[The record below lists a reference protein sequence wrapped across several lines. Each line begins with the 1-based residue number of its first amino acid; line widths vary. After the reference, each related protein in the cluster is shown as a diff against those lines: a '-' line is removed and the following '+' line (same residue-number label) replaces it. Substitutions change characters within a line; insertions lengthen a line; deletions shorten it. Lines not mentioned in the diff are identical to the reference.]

1 MGKQKIQKV
10 YPLTPMQEGML
21 YHAMLD
27 PESSSYFT
35 QLELFIDGDF
45 DVAIFEKSVN
55 QLVRSFD
62 ILRTVFVHQQLQKP
76 RQVVLAERQAKVAF
90 ADIAD
95 LDENQQ
101 MMRIGQYKKEVQAAG
116 FNLAKDMLFKVAV
129 FRLGHQQYHLIWS
142 NHHIVMDGWSMG
154 ILMKRL
160 FQHYEAFRSNRPAP
174 IDQGRPYADYIKWLG
189 RQDRDEALSY
199 WEKRLADL
207 ESPSVIP
214 GRKTSSDQESYQNEE
229 LAFVWDKDMVDAVQ
243 KAANRYNV
251 TAPNLFQA
259 IWGAVLA
266 KYNAAED
273 VVFGTVV
280 SGRPAEINGIE
291 HMAGLFI
298 NTIPVR
304 LKVEKHASFAELFK
318 QAQQHAIEAEQYDYL
333 PLYDIQKKSA
343 LDGRLISHLVAFENY
358 PLDQEL
364 ENGTMTERLG
374 FSIKAAGAFEQTNY
388 DLNLIVYPG
397 TEWTIKCKYNSAV
410 YEAAFI
416 EKAVEHLTRLARI
429 ALSNPESEAGGAGL
443 LSEREQITLLAFN
456 DTTTD
461 YPREKTIPEL
471 FEEQAEQTPEKTAV
485 AAGEKSLT
493 YQRLNEKA
501 NQLARKLQAKGLV
514 HGGAAAIMM
523 ERSLESA
530 VSMLAVLKAG
540 GVYVPIDPGYPEER
554 IRFLLEDSGAK
565 IVMTNQSTQISLEG
579 YEVMAADAE
588 DAEREDAANLEYI
601 NKPTDLAYYIYTS
614 GSTGKP
620 KGVMV
625 EHRNIVR
632 LVKNAGY
639 IPLHED
645 VRMAQ
650 TGAVSFDASTF
661 EVFGALLNGG
671 TLYPVPKETLLDTR
685 RFRAFLEENRITTMW
700 LTSPL
705 FNQLARQDA
714 EMFKNLSDLLIGGD
728 ALVPAVVNQVKRV
741 SPGLSLWNGYGPTEN
756 TTFSTC
762 FLIDKEYERTVPIGK
777 PIGNSTAYILDQQNQ
792 LQPIGVPGELCVGGD
807 GAARGYLNQPE
818 LTDEKFV
825 GDPFAEG
832 KRIYRTGDLA
842 KWLPDGNIE
851 FLGRIDHQVKVRGF
865 RIELGEIEASLAR
878 LDGIAEA
885 AAVIRENNAGEN
897 EICAYYT
904 VARVRPASQLRTELS
919 QSLPEYMIPSHLI
932 ELEKMPL
939 TANGKI
945 DKHKLPTPEAEET
958 AAVYKAPEN
967 ETEEILAAIWEDI
980 LGIKRPGI
988 DDNFFCVG
996 GHSLKAMMLTAKIQE
1011 QMQKEVPIKVLFE
1024 KPTIRGLAAFLEGES
1039 KEDAP
1044 PIEPA
1049 PPKPYYPVSSAQ
1061 RRMYILNQLEEA
1073 STSYNVP
1080 AVLLLE
1086 GALDKDR
1093 LESAFQ
1099 ALINRHET
1107 LRTSFELTDGEIVQ
1121 NIRQTVQFEL
1131 TASQAEEAEA
1141 ETKIREFIRPFQLNQ
1156 APLVRAEL
1164 VQLEEKRHLLLIDMH
1179 HIITDGSSTGIFIR
1193 DLARFY
1199 HGGDAPAPKL
1209 HYKDFAVWQNDQ
1221 ERQGQL
1227 KEEEQYW
1234 LDVFKGELPMLD
1246 LPYDFPRP
1254 AKRSF
1259 EGERVVFGIDQ
1270 KLTNEI
1276 KKLLSAS
1283 DATLYMFLLAAFNIL
1298 ISKYGSQ
1305 DDVIVGSPVAGR
1317 THPDVNDIPGMFVNT
1332 LALRNRPEGEK
1343 TFKQFLQEVK
1353 ETSLQAFSK
1362 QSYPLEELIEKLLL
1376 ARDTSRNPL
1385 FSVFFNMQN
1394 MDVPTLKLGDLQIS
1408 SYAVRH
1414 RTAKFDLSLEAVEH
1428 DGEIGLNF
1436 DYAVSLFKE
1445 ETIRRWSGHFLNVIK
1460 MISENP
1466 DIKLQDIELLSDQER
1481 EILLDEAKH
1490 CQAENLEE
1498 RPFHVLFEERAA
1510 KTPDL
1515 PAVVC
1520 GETKLTYRELE
1531 KRANQT
1537 ANVLRGE
1544 GVGKDDIVGIMMDRS
1559 ADVIVSILGVMK
1571 AGGAYLPID
1580 PDMPSARVEYMLED
1594 SGARWLLTEPSY
1606 QTALSGQYKGKFI
1619 DMAKDTL
1626 NASTERPHSIHDGAG
1641 LAYII
1646 YTSGTTGNPK
1656 GVQLEHRNLV
1666 NYVSWF
1672 SSVADLSEADKTML
1686 LSSYAFDLGY
1696 TSLFPVLLAGGE
1708 LHLVP
1713 KETYTE
1719 PERLSHYIGEQG
1731 ITYIKLTP
1739 SLFHTVVQPQS
1750 FALSK
1755 GLKSLR
1761 LIVLGGEKINPADVM
1776 RFHSSYPNARF
1787 INHYGPTETTIGT
1800 VAKVIDQDGIAEFAK
1815 RPTIGRPI
1823 SGAGALVLDASRR
1836 LVPPGAAGEL
1846 YIIGQGLAR
1855 GYLNKQEL
1863 TAERFVENPYAP
1875 GALMYQTGDLVRR
1888 LPDGEIEFLGRT
1900 DDQVKIRGYRIE
1912 LKEIEG
1918 ALKEL
1923 EDVERAVVLAFAPDS
1938 GLEELCAY
1946 IQSKGKPSASN
1957 LREQLSERLPSYM
1970 VPSYFITV
1978 DEIPLMANGKV
1989 DRSALPD
1996 PQALNKPGASYTAP
2010 STELEKALCLIWE
2023 DVLGIRPIGMEDNF
2037 FDLGGHSLKGMM
2049 LTADIQSKLE
2059 KKVPLKALFE
2069 CPTVSRLA
2077 RYIESSEGPS
2087 EQSRIQPAEKRD
2099 WYPVSSAQK
2108 RMYVLHHIEK
2118 NGTGYN
2124 MPSVLLMEGALDIDR
2139 LRRSFISLVERHE
2152 SLRTSFAEID
2162 GSPVQKVHE
2171 KADIELKV
2179 TDIQDEDAEKEI
2191 SRFIR
2196 PFALSSAPLIR
2207 AELLRVNEQRHLL
2220 LIDSHH
2226 IIADGVSRSLFV
2238 KEIAMLYRGEAL
2250 PGPKLHYKDYAVW
2263 QHEPH
2268 QQESIQKQ
2276 EEFWLNQ
2283 FKEAV
2288 PELGLPLD
2296 FPRSPVQS
2304 FAGDQVHF
2312 KTTKETALKIRGL
2325 AAETE
2330 TTLHIVMLAVFNI
2343 FLSRLSGQKDIVIG
2357 SAAAGRTN
2365 ADLKDM
2371 PGMFVNSLALKN
2383 HVPLHST
2390 FSEFLEDVKHNSL
2403 AALDHQDY
2411 PFEELIAK
2419 LDLPRDMSRNP
2430 LFNVMLTV
2438 EDPDKETLDLD
2449 GLTIKPYDIS
2459 HAAAKFDLTLGAF
2472 EEGESIGLQFEYA
2485 IDLFK
2490 EETIKRWSGYLLN
2503 LLEAVA
2509 DNPNVCLSELSLLDG
2524 AEKRRLVE
2532 KWNETALEAPEDKTI
2547 HELFEAQ
2554 VLRTPDSG
2562 AAVYNGRRWTY
2573 RELNARANRL
2583 ARLLIEK
2590 GVQPEQ
2596 RIGIMVK
2603 PSLEMAAG
2611 VLAILKAGAA
2621 YVPIDP
2627 DYPAQRIGYVLKDS
2641 GAELLLT
2648 QTDLMVPDT
2657 FTGEVICLNGE
2668 ASILYGELHAEDEAN
2683 PVSGAK
2689 FDNLAYL
2696 IYTSGTTGEP
2706 KGVMVEHHSLVN
2718 LCYWHHD
2725 AFEVTE
2731 QDKSAKYAGF
2741 GFDASVWEMFPYWIA
2756 GAELHIIDEAI
2767 RMDIVR
2773 LNQYFEEHGI
2783 TITFLPTQLCEQFME
2798 LDNRSL
2804 RVLLTGGDK
2813 LKRIEKRGCTL
2824 VNNYGP
2830 TENTVVATSTA
2841 IDPDEGM
2848 LSIGR
2853 PIANTRAYVL
2863 GENNQVQPVGVTG
2876 ELCIAGRG
2884 LARGY
2889 LNKPEETA
2897 KRFTEDPFV
2906 PGERMYRTGDAV
2918 RWLADGRLEYIGRI
2932 DQQVK
2937 IRGFRIELSEIE
2949 VQLTQLAEIRE
2960 AVVADIE
2967 DACGNKALCGYVTS
2981 AEQLDTENMAR
2992 QLANVLPDYMVPAYW
3007 VQLDELPITA
3017 NGKVDRR
3024 ALPQPD
3030 AEAKTAEYKA
3040 PRTETEQLLADVWQK
3055 VLGIERIG
3063 ISDNFFTLGG
3073 DSIKGIQMAS
3083 RLQQHGWKLEMKDLF
3098 QHPTIGEISSYIE
3111 WTDGKPIDQ
3120 GPVEGEVIL
3129 TPIQRWFFERSFT
3142 NEHHWNQ
3149 SVMLHAPAGFDPELI
3164 EQTLEKLTE
3173 HHDALRTVY
3182 KKENGRIIPY
3192 NRGLSDKA
3200 FSFRVVNLQYV
3211 TDIEMEIA
3219 AQAKRLQASLDIGR
3233 GPLLKAEQYQT
3244 AAGDHLLIVIHH
3256 LVIDGVSWRIL
3267 LEDFAAGYL
3276 QAEKQQEI
3284 VFPDK
3289 TNSFRDWAEE
3299 LEFYAQSEQFLKTAE
3314 YWRQLEKESVPA
3326 LPKDHAVAERKV
3338 KDSAAV
3344 SFELSDAETKLLL
3357 TKVHE
3362 PYGTDINDILLSALS
3377 LMIQEWTSDLKICI
3391 NMEGHGREEI
3401 IPSINISRTLGWFT
3415 AQYPVVLTCAEDGG
3429 LSEMI
3434 KNVKE
3439 HLRQIPDKGIG
3450 YGILR
3455 YLTDQQKA
3463 DADFSIKPEVSF
3475 NYLGQIDNE
3484 VQTDFFGP
3492 SSYDMGNQVSEA
3504 SEALCAL
3511 SFSGIISKDKLI
3523 MSCSFN
3529 TKEFD
3534 RETVQERME
3543 RFKSFLIALINH
3555 CTAKEEREF
3564 TPSDFTAGDLEMEE
3578 MGDLFDVLEENLN

>member
-35 QLELFIDGDF
+35 QLELIIDGDF
-45 DVAIFEKSVN
+45 DLPVFEKSVN
-55 QLVRSFD
+55 QLVRTYD

-76 RQVVLAERQAKVAF
+76 RQVVLAERQAKVEF
-90 ADIAD
+90 EDIAD
-95 LDENQQ
+95 QDQKRQ
-101 MMRIGQYKKEVQAAG
+101 MTRITQYKKEVQRAG
-116 FNLAKDMLFKVAV
+116 FNLVKDLLFKVAV
-129 FRLGHQQYHLIWS
+129 FRLEQQKYHLVWS

-160 FQHYEAFRSNRPAP
+160 FQNYEAFRSNRPAP
-174 IDQGRPYADYIKWLG
+174 IDQGKPYADYIKWLG
-189 RQDRDEALSY
+189 RQDHDEAGSY
-199 WEKRLADL
+199 WEKRLAGL

-214 GRKTSSDQESYQNEE
+214 GRKESSARDSYQNEE
-229 LAFVWDKDMVDAVQ
+229 FAFVWDKEMVDAIQ
-243 KAANRYNV
+243 KAASRYNV

-304 LKVEKHASFAELFK
+304 LKIAKHQSFAELFK
-318 QAQQHAIEAEQYDYL
+318 QAQQHAIEAERYDYL

-364 ENGTMTERLG
+364 ENGAMTERLG

-388 DLNLIVYPG
+388 DVNLIVYPG
-397 TEWTIKCKYNSAV
+397 AEWTIKVKYNSAV
-410 YEAAFI
+410 YEKSFI
-416 EKAVEHLTRLARI
+416 EQAAEHLTRLAR
-429 ALSNPESEAGGAGL
+429 AAVSSPGTEVGRAEL
-443 LSEREQITLLAFN
+443 LSEREQKALLAIN
-456 DTTTD
+456 HTAAD

-471 FEEQAEQTPEKTAV
+471 FEEQAELAPEKTAIV
-485 AAGEKSLT
+485 AGNSSLT
-493 YQRLNEKA
+493 YRKLNERA
-501 NQLARKLQAKGLV
+501 NQLARRLKAKGLKRGDAV
-514 HGGAAAIMM
+514 AIMM
-523 ERSLESA
+523 ERSLEAA
-530 VSMLAVLKAG
+530 VGMLAVLKAG
-540 GVYVPIDPGYPEER
+540 GVYVPVDPAYPEER
-554 IRFLLEDSGAK
+554 VRFLLEDSGAR
-565 IVMTNQSTQISLEG
+565 IVIIKENPAISLAG
-579 YEVMAADAE
+579 YEALTVDGEGVEKE
-588 DAEREDAANLEYI
+588 DAVNLDHI
-601 NKPTDLAYYIYTS
+601 TKPADLAYYIYTS

-639 IPLHED
+639 IPLHAD

-671 TLYPVPKETLLDTR
+671 TLYPVPKETLLDAR
-685 RFRAFLEENRITTMW
+685 RFRVFLQENRITTMW

-705 FNQLARQDA
+705 FNQLARQDDA
-714 EMFKNLSDLLIGGD
+714 MFQNVSDLIIGGD
-728 ALVPAVVNQVKRV
+728 ALVPSVVNKVRRAC
-741 SPGLSLWNGYGPTEN
+741 PGLSLWNGYGPTEN

-762 FLIDKEYERTVPIGK
+762 FFIDQEYERTIPIGK
-777 PIGNSTAYILDQQNQ
+777 PIGNSTAYILDEQNR
-792 LQPIGVPGELCVGGD
+792 LQPVGVPGELCVGGD
-807 GAARGYLNQPE
+807 GVARGYLNEPE

-825 GDPFAEG
+825 GDPFAKG
-832 KRIYRTGDLA
+832 KRMYRTGDLA
-842 KWLPDGNIE
+842 RWLPDGNIE
-851 FLGRIDHQVKVRGF
+851 FLGRMDHQVKVRGF
-865 RIELGEIEASLAR
+865 RIELGEIEASIAR
-878 LDGIAEA
+878 LDGILEA
-885 AAVIRENNAGEN
+885 AVVVKENRAGEN
-897 EICAYYT
+897 DICAYYT
-904 VARVRPASQLRTELS
+904 GSRTGSTSELRTELS
-919 QSLPEYMIPSHLI
+919 QSLPEYMMPSHFVK
-932 ELEKMPL
+932 LENMPL
-939 TANGKI
+939 TANGKV
-945 DKHKLPTPEAEET
+945 DKHKLPAPAAEET
-958 AAVYKAPEN
+958 NSEYKAPES
-967 ETEEILAAIWEDI
+967 ETEQTLADIWEEL
-980 LGIKRPGI
+980 LGIQHPGI
-988 DDNFFCVG
+988 DDNFFSCG

-1011 QMQKEVPIKVLFE
+1011 RLQKDVPIKVLFE
-1024 KPTIRGLAAFLEGES
+1024 KPTIRGLAEFLERES
-1039 KEDAP
+1039 KEEAP

-1049 PPKPYYPVSSAQ
+1049 ASKPYYPVSSAQ
-1061 RRMYILNQLEEA
+1061 RRMYIVNQLEEA
-1073 STSYNVP
+1073 STSYNVS

-1086 GALDKDR
+1086 GDLDKDR

-1099 ALINRHET
+1099 ALIDRHET
-1107 LRTSFELTDGEIVQ
+1107 LRTSFELIDGEIVQ
-1121 NIRQTVQFEL
+1121 RIHQHSPFRLAV
-1131 TASQAEEAEA
+1131 SQAEEAEA
-1141 ETKIREFIRPFQLNQ
+1141 ETKISTFIRPFQLDQ

-1164 VQLEEKRHLLLIDMH
+1164 VRLEERRHLLLIDMH

-1193 DLARFY
+1193 DLARIY
-1199 HGGDAPAPKL
+1199 QGGEAPAPKL

-1221 ERQGQL
+1221 KRQGQL

-1234 LDVFKGELPMLD
+1234 LDVFKGELPVLD

-1259 EGERVVFGIDQ
+1259 QGERIVFGIDQ
-1270 KLTNEI
+1270 ELTKEI
-1276 KKLLSAS
+1276 QKLLSEA
-1283 DATLYMFLLAAFNIL
+1283 DTTLYMFLLAAFNIL
-1298 ISKYGSQ
+1298 ISKYASQ

-1317 THPDVNDIPGMFVNT
+1317 THPDLHDIPGMFVNT
-1332 LALRNRPEGEK
+1332 LAIRNRPEGQK

-1353 ETSLQAFSK
+1353 ETSLQAFSR
-1362 QSYPLEELIEKLLL
+1362 QSYPLEELIEKLPL

-1394 MDVPTLKLGDLQIS
+1394 MDVPTLALGDLQIS

-1428 DGEIGLNF
+1428 GGEIGLSF

-1445 ETIRRWSGHFLNVIK
+1445 ETIRRWSGHLLNVIK
-1460 MISENP
+1460 TICANP
-1466 DIKLQDIELLSDQER
+1466 EIRLQEIELLSAKER
-1481 EILLDEAKH
+1481 ETLLDEAKGGE
-1490 CQAENLEE
+1490 AVDVKR
-1498 RPFHVLFEERAA
+1498 RPFYELFAERAA

-1515 PAVVC
+1515 TAVVC
-1520 GETKLTYRELE
+1520 GDTKLTYRRLDE
-1531 KRANQT
+1531 KANQV
-1537 ANVLRGE
+1537 ANVLRE
-1544 GVGKDDIVGIMMDRS
+1544 KGVGKEDIVGIMMDRS
-1559 ADVIVSILGVMK
+1559 TDVIVSILGVMK

-1580 PDMPSARVEYMLED
+1580 PEMPVSRVCYMLED
-1594 SGARWLLTEPSY
+1594 SGARWLITEPAY
-1606 QTALSGQYKGKFI
+1606 QTALSGQYKGMFI
-1619 DMAKDTL
+1619 DIAKDTL
-1626 NASTERPHSIHDGAG
+1626 GASAACPHVINDGTS

-1656 GVQLEHRNLV
+1656 GVQLEHRSLV

-1672 SSVADLSEADKTML
+1672 SSEAGLSESDKTML

-1696 TSLFPVLLAGGE
+1696 TSLFPILLAGGE

-1719 PERLSHYIGEQG
+1719 PERLSRYIGKQG

-1750 FALSK
+1750 FASAK
-1755 GLKSLR
+1755 GLQSLR
-1761 LIVLGGEKINPADVM
+1761 LIVLGGEKINPADVE
-1776 RFHSSYPNARF
+1776 RFHSCYPKARF

-1800 VAKVIDQDGIAEFAK
+1800 IAKVIEQDRIAEFAK
-1815 RPTIGRPI
+1815 RPTIGQPI
-1823 SGAGALVLDASRR
+1823 PGAGVLVLDDSHH

-1846 YIIGQGLAR
+1846 YITGKGLAR
-1855 GYLNKQEL
+1855 GYVNKHEL
-1863 TAERFVENPYAP
+1863 TAERFIENPYAP
-1875 GALMYQTGDLVRR
+1875 GTFMYQTGDLVRR
-1888 LPDGEIEFLGRT
+1888 HPDGELEFVGRT
-1900 DDQVKIRGYRIE
+1900 DDQVKIRGSRIE
-1912 LKEIEG
+1912 LKEIED
-1918 ALKEL
+1918 ALKDQEAI
-1923 EDVERAVVLAFAPDS
+1923 ERAVVLAITSDS
-1938 GLEELCAY
+1938 GMEELCAY
-1946 IQSKGKPSASN
+1946 IQSERQPASAE
-1957 LREQLSERLPSYM
+1957 LRQRLSERLPSYM
-1970 VPSYFITV
+1970 VPSYFISV
-1978 DEIPLMANGKV
+1978 DEIPLTANGKI
-1989 DRSALPD
+1989 DRSALPK
-1996 PQALNKPGASYTAP
+1996 PQTLNERSGSYLPP
-2010 STELEKALCLIWE
+2010 STELEKELTLIWE
-2023 DVLGIRPIGMEDNF
+2023 DVLGTWPIGIEDHF

-2049 LTADIQSKLE
+2049 LTADIHSKLG

-2069 CPTVSRLA
+2069 CPTISRLA
-2077 RYIESSEGPS
+2077 RYIESDEERSWQNGI
-2087 EQSRIQPAEKRD
+2087 RPAEKRG

-2108 RMYVLHHIEK
+2108 RMYVLHHLEK
-2118 NGTGYN
+2118 DGTGYN
-2124 MPSVLLMEGALDIDR
+2124 MPSVFTVEGPLDVER
-2139 LRRSFISLVERHE
+2139 LRRAFAALVKRHE
-2152 SLRTSFAEID
+2152 PLRTSFAEI
-2162 GSPVQKVHE
+2162 GGHPVQKVHE
-2171 KADIELKV
+2171 HADIDVKV
-2179 TDIQDEDAEKEI
+2179 TPIQEEDAEKEI

-2196 PFALSSAPLIR
+2196 PFDLNSAPLIR
-2207 AELLRVNEQRHLL
+2207 AELLTISEKRHLL
-2220 LIDSHH
+2220 LIDTHH

-2238 KEIAMLYRGEAL
+2238 KEIAQLYRGESL
-2250 PGPKLHYKDYAVW
+2250 PERELHYKDYAVW
-2263 QHEPH
+2263 QHEPD
-2268 QQESIQKQ
+2268 QQESIQEQ
-2276 EEFWLNQ
+2276 EAFWLNQ

-2288 PELGLPLD
+2288 PELSLPLD
-2296 FPRSPVQS
+2296 YPRSPLQS
-2304 FAGDQVHF
+2304 FAGDQIRF
-2312 KTTKETALKIRGL
+2312 QTSKDTALNIRRLITDSKTTLNT
-2325 AAETE
+2325 
-2330 TTLHIVMLAVFNI
+2330 VMLAVFNI

-2357 SAAAGRTN
+2357 SATAGRTN

-2383 HVPLHST
+2383 HVPFAAT
-2390 FSEFLEDVKHNSL
+2390 FSGFLEAVKNNSI

-2449 GLTIKPYDIS
+2449 GVTIKPYDIS

-2472 EEGESIGLQFEYA
+2472 AKEDGLSLQFEYA
-2485 IDLFK
+2485 TDLFK
-2490 EETIKRWSGYLLN
+2490 KETIKRWSGYLLY
-2503 LLEAVA
+2503 LLETVA
-2509 DNPNVCLSELSLLDG
+2509 ANPHVRLSDLSLID
-2524 AEKRRLVE
+2524 ETEQRKIVE
-2532 KWNETALEAPEDKTI
+2532 EWNATALEAPTDKTI
-2547 HELFEAQ
+2547 NELFEAQ
-2554 VLRTPDSG
+2554 VRRTPDRG
-2562 AAVYNGRRWTY
+2562 AVVYNGRKWTY

-2583 ARLLIEK
+2583 ARLLMEK
-2590 GVQPEQ
+2590 GAQPEQ

-2627 DYPAQRIGYVLKDS
+2627 DYPAQRIGYVLQDC

-2648 QTDLMVPDT
+2648 QTDVTVPEE
-2657 FTGEVICLNGE
+2657 FNGEVLLLDTMMSE
-2668 ASILYGELHAEDEAN
+2668 EVVKEDEMN
-2683 PVSGAK
+2683 PQSAVK
-2689 FDNLAYL
+2689 PDNLAYL
-2696 IYTSGTTGEP
+2696 IYTSGTTGQP

-2718 LCYWHHD
+2718 LCYWHND
-2725 AFEVTE
+2725 AFKVTE
-2731 QDKSAKYAGF
+2731 EDKSAKYAGF
-2741 GFDASVWEMFPYWIA
+2741 GFDASVWEMFPYWLA
-2756 GAELHIIDEAI
+2756 GSELHIIDEAI

-2813 LKRIEKRGCTL
+2813 LKQIEKRSYTL

-2830 TENTVVATSTA
+2830 TENTVVATSGP

-2848 LSIGR
+2848 LSIGK

-2863 GENNQVQPVGVTG
+2863 GENNEVQPVGVAG
-2876 ELCIAGRG
+2876 ELCVAGRG

-2889 LNKPEETA
+2889 LNKTEETA
-2897 KRFTEDPFV
+2897 QRFTEDPFV
-2906 PGERMYRTGDAV
+2906 PGERMYRTGDLV
-2918 RWLADGRLEYIGRI
+2918 KWLSDGRLEYIGRI

-2949 VQLTQLAEIRE
+2949 VQLARFPEVRE
-2960 AVVADIE
+2960 AVVQDIE
-2967 DACGNKALCGYVTS
+2967 DAYGNKALCGYVV
-2981 AEQLDTENMAR
+2981 ADEQLDTESLAR
-2992 QLANVLPDYMVPAYW
+2992 KLAQTLPDYMVPAYW
-3007 VQLDELPITA
+3007 MQLDELPVTA

-3030 AEAKTAEYKA
+3030 VEAQTADYKA
-3040 PRTETEQLLADVWQK
+3040 PRTETEQLLADIWQE

-3063 ISDNFFTLGG
+3063 LTDNFFTLGG

-3083 RLQQHGWKLEMKDLF
+3083 RLQQYGWKLEMKDLF

-3120 GPVEGEVIL
+3120 GPVEGEAAL
-3129 TPIQRWFFERSFT
+3129 TPIQRWFFERGFT

-3149 SVMLHAPAGFDPELI
+3149 SVMLHAPAGFDPELV

-3173 HHDALRTVY
+3173 HHDALRMVY
-3182 KKENGRIIPY
+3182 KKENGRISQH
-3192 NRGLSDKA
+3192 NRGPGQHGFA
-3200 FSFRVVNLQYV
+3200 FRVVDLRYV
-3211 TDIEMEIA
+3211 TDSAAEIA
-3219 AQAKRLQASLDIGR
+3219 AQAKRLQASLHIET
-3233 GPLLKAEQYQT
+3233 GPLVKAEQYQT
-3244 AAGDHLLIVIHH
+3244 AEGDHLLIVIHH
-3256 LVIDGVSWRIL
+3256 LVVDGVSWRIL
-3267 LEDFAAGYL
+3267 LEDFASGYL
-3276 QAEKQQEI
+3276 QAAQRQDI

-3289 TNSFRDWAEE
+3289 TNSFKDWAEE
-3299 LEFYAQSEQFLKTAE
+3299 LEAYAQSERFRKTAD
-3314 YWRQLEKESVPA
+3314 YWRSLEEERIPA
-3326 LPKDHAVAERKV
+3326 LPKDHTAAERKV

-3344 SFELSDAETKLLL
+3344 MFELTEAETRLLL

-3362 PYGTDINDILLSALS
+3362 PYGTDINDILLSALK
-3377 LMIQEWTSDLKICI
+3377 LTIMEWTNDSKVCI
-3391 NMEGHGREEI
+3391 NMEGHGREDI
-3401 IPSINISRTLGWFT
+3401 IPGMNISRTVGWFT
-3415 AQYPVVLTCAEDGG
+3415 AQYPVVLKGAEDGG
-3429 LSEMI
+3429 LPEMI
-3434 KNVKE
+3434 KSVKE
-3439 HLRQIPDKGIG
+3439 QLRQIPDKGIG

-3455 YLTDQQKA
+3455 YLTDG
-3463 DADFSIKPEVSF
+3463 ADFSLKPEISF

-3484 VQTDFFGP
+3484 VQTEFFGP
-3492 SSYDMGNQVSEA
+3492 SSYDMGNQVSEE
-3504 SEALCAL
+3504 SEALYAL
-3511 SFSGIISKDKLI
+3511 SFSGIIKGEKLI
-3523 MSCSFN
+3523 MSCSFS

-3534 RETVQERME
+3534 RQTVQEIMD
-3543 RFKSFLIALINH
+3543 RFKHHLQQLIDH
-3555 CTAKEEREF
+3555 CTAKEGREF